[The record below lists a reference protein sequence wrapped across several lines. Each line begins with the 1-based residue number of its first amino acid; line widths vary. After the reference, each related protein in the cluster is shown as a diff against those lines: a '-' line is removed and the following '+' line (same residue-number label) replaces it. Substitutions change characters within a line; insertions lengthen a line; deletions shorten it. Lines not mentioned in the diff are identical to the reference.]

1 MTLRHEH
8 PLLPAELQQEYRTRG
23 FWEELTLARLVEDW
37 ATRDPDR
44 LAVAGPRPLSYGD
57 LWERARRVAGALQD
71 AGLQPGEFLV
81 AVMSNGTDG
90 LVVQVAASI
99 AAAVL
104 APRSAHLSPAEAVN
118 LFDQLD
124 ARGLIL
130 ERRLLEKDGWTD
142 ALGELRRRLSGRPVW
157 LHGEAGELAD
167 AIANGRAADR
177 VEHDPGH
184 PCLILSTGGTT
195 GRPKSI
201 VHSSETLV
209 YAARNFGAAVGMTG
223 ADVQVA
229 IAPYGHAGGS
239 VFETYMPLLHGA
251 SILPIG
257 RWKPREA
264 AHAIERHGGTYLN
277 AMGTH
282 IYDLLALDPSPR
294 PQLRSIR
301 LVSTGAGPDELF
313 VDADRELFKVV
324 RVYGCSEACGH
335 ALGRLADPGNVR
347 LLHDGIPFAAM
358 DWRLVDPQGNP
369 VPPGTVGEYQCR
381 GPNMFMGYHGRPDL
395 TAEALTADG
404 FYRSGDLMV
413 ESANGYVRW
422 TGRTKDVIRR
432 GGLQIDPIEIEA
444 MLSRH
449 PRIATVAV
457 VGQPDLRLGE
467 RAVIVAVPAAPDDL
481 ADLAELC
488 AYLQHEGL
496 PKQSLPERLIHVG
509 DLPRTPVGKVHRGEV
524 RRMVAENLEAE
535 GTPA

>member
-1 MTLRHEH
+1 MTRRYEH
-8 PLLPAELQQEYRTRG
+8 PLLPAELQEEYRKRG
-23 FWEELTLARLVEDW
+23 DWEGLTLARLVEDW
-37 ATRDPDR
+37 ATRDPAR
-44 LAVAGPRPLSYGD
+44 PAVAGSQPLSYGQ
-57 LWERARRVAGALQD
+57 LWEQARRVAGALQD

-90 LVVQVAASI
+90 LVLQVGASI
-99 AAAVL
+99 AAAVF
-104 APRSAHLSPAEAVN
+104 APRSAHLSPAEAIS

-130 ERRLLEKDGWTD
+130 DRRLLEKDGWTE
-142 ALGELRRRLSGRPVW
+142 ALDELRGRLSGRPMW
-157 LHGEAGELAD
+157 LHGEGGELEH
-167 AIANGRAADR
+167 AIAGGRPADP
-177 VEHDPGH
+177 VAHDPGH

-195 GRPKSI
+195 GLPKSI

-209 YAARNFGAAVGMTG
+209 YAARNFGAAVGMTE
-223 ADVQVA
+223 ADIQVA

-239 VFETYMPLLHGA
+239 VFETYMPLLYGA
-251 SILPIG
+251 SILPIA
-257 RWKPREA
+257 RWKPREVA
-264 AHAIERHGGTYLN
+264 ETIERYGGTFFN

-282 IYDLLALDPSPR
+282 LYDLLALDPSPA
-294 PQLRSIR
+294 PQLLSIR

-335 ALGRLADPGNVR
+335 ALGRLDDRPEIR
-347 LLHDGIPFAAM
+347 TRQDGIPFAAM
-358 DWRLVDPQGNP
+358 DWRLVDAQGSP
-369 VPPGTVGEYQCR
+369 VPRGTVGEYQCR
-381 GPNMFMGYHGRPDL
+381 GPNMFMGYYGRPDL
-395 TAEALTADG
+395 TAGALTADG

-413 ESANGYVRW
+413 ESPEGYVSW
-422 TGRTKDVIRR
+422 TGRTKDIIRR

-457 VGQPDLRLGE
+457 VGQLDLRLGE
-467 RAVIVAVPAAPDDL
+467 RAVIVAVPTAPDDL

-509 DLPRTPVGKVHRGEV
+509 DLPRTPVGKIHRAEV
-524 RRMVAENLEAE
+524 RRMVAESLEAE
-535 GTPA
+535 RTPA